1 MSRFLK
7 ISAAFIMALTLSAA
21 PAHAGGLR
29 LLPAGA
35 GWETLRREITRQ
47 ITANSPWAG
56 MDVDV
61 SEIDAPGFEPS
72 RDEFDEVAVGI
83 PAGSRGVGRVSVTVT
98 LSKSG
103 VQVKKLW
110 VSARVRVYRAV
121 FAAAVP
127 LRVNSVISR
136 EHIKPVK
143 AEIDEAPDA
152 ALSFADALGMTV
164 LRPMPAGAVVKKS
177 YLRPRTIVK
186 RGDIVTVVVESQRIR
201 IKSKGIAMQDG
212 WAGAAITIR
221 TASGR
226 ELKGRLNASGELAV
240 ESNS

>member
-7 ISAAFIMALTLSAA
+7 ISAAFIVALALSAA
-21 PAHAGGLR
+21 AAHAG
-29 LLPAGA
+29 
-35 GWETLRREITRQ
+35 GWETLRGEITRQ
-47 ITANSPWAG
+47 LTANSPWAG
-56 MDVDV
+56 MEVDV

-72 RDEFDEVAVGI
+72 RDEFDEVIVGI

-110 VSARVRVYRAV
+110 ASARVRVYRTMI
-121 FAAAVP
+121 AAAVP
-127 LRVNSVISR
+127 LRAGSIISR
-136 EHIKPVK
+136 EQIKPVK
-143 AEIDEAPDA
+143 AEIDEASEA
-152 ALSFADALGMTV
+152 AISLADALGMMV
-164 LRPMPAGAVVKKS
+164 LRPMPAGAVVKKN

-186 RGDIVTVVVESQRIR
+186 RGDTVTVVVESARIK

-212 WAGAAITIR
+212 WEGSSMTVR

-226 ELKGRLNASGELAV
+226 ELKGRLNPSGELAV
-240 ESNS
+240 GSNS

>member
-7 ISAAFIMALTLSAA
+7 ISAAFIVALALSAA
-21 PAHAGGLR
+21 SAHAG
-29 LLPAGA
+29 
-35 GWETLRREITRQ
+35 GWETLRGEITRQ
-47 ITANSPWAG
+47 LTANSPWAG
-56 MDVDV
+56 MEVDV

-72 RDEFDEVAVGI
+72 RDEFDEVIVGI

-110 VSARVRVYRAV
+110 ASARVRVYRTMI
-121 FAAAVP
+121 AAAVP
-127 LRVNSVISR
+127 LRAGSVISR
-136 EHIKPVK
+136 EQIKPVK
-143 AEIDEAPDA
+143 AEIDEAPEA
-152 ALSFADALGMTV
+152 ALSLADALGMMV
-164 LRPMPAGAVVKKS
+164 LRPMPAGAVVKKN

-186 RGDIVTVVVESQRIR
+186 RGDTVTVVVESTRIK

-212 WAGAAITIR
+212 WEGSSMTVR

-226 ELKGRLNASGELAV
+226 ELKGRLNPSGELAV
-240 ESNS
+240 GSNS